1 MAIAESNSIH
11 KIHKGR
17 RRHLPQSNDD
27 EYKELF
33 MLSDN
38 NTYYVC

>member
-1 MAIAESNSIH
+1 MAIAESYSID

-17 RRHLPQSNDD
+17 RWHLKHSNDD
-27 EYKELF
+27 EYKEFF

-38 NTYYVC
+38 AYYVC